1 MNIQNIMAQAQKMQ
15 KELEKITKEI
25 ESTEF
30 EGNSGVVKVVIRGD
44 NVVLSVAIN
53 EQVDDNDMLSDM
65 ILVATNEA
73 LSKIKKIKNEKL
85 GKYTNGVGG
94 LF

>member
-25 ESTEF
+25 ENTEF
-30 EGNSGVVKVVIRGD
+30 EGNSGVVKVVMRGD
-44 NVVLSVAIN
+44 YVVLSIAIN
-53 EQVDDNDMLSDM
+53 DQVDDNDMLSDM